1 MSRSSRRSTSSTSP
15 TSVSSAAPH
24 TLRTRRRSAPP
35 PACCTPSISSPAGGL
50 VNLPTVLNAFGT
62 LNSDNR
68 IVITGIAVNPVA
80 DLGSFARVNG
90 SFSFFTDKVGEV
102 PAVSFTD
109 TGGGFRLTS
118 NNTLVRSGVLALPV
132 ADEVSPAMAPPG
144 IQSDSGSPVTVGG
157 FEFTLD
163 QELAPGA
170 VNQGA
175 HRCRTRSGLL
185 TDRRLRPRQ
194 GGLHGVVSRSVSTTF
209 AKPVG
214 F

>member
-1 MSRSSRRSTSSTSP
+1 MSRRSRRSTSSTSP

-35 PACCTPSISSPAGGL
+35 PACCAPSISSPAGGL
-50 VNLPTVLNAFGT
+50 VDDTLTLSLPTVLNAFGT

-132 ADEVSPAMAPPG
+132 ADEASPAMAPPRHPVG
-144 IQSDSGSPVTVGG
+144 LRLSGHRGRLRVHPR
-157 FEFTLD
+157 
-163 QELAPGA
+163 PGA
-170 VNQGA
+170 GA
-175 HRCRTRSGLL
+175 
-185 TDRRLRPRQ
+185 RRR
-194 GGLHGVVSRSVSTTF
+194 
-209 AKPVG
+209 
-214 F
+214 